1 MQLDDEI
8 YEVSRDEFK
17 GFIDQINPACIERI
31 DLDYD
36 SYREVKAIS
45 KDGERHF
52 ASIKQFPNE
61 EDIHYYVYDMPQ
73 EDERVAAKT
82 VRKITL
88 GSQEDVKAFFEIL
101 KKLQGEKK

>member
-1 MQLDDEI
+1 
-8 YEVSRDEFK
+8 
-17 GFIDQINPACIERI
+17 
-31 DLDYD
+31 
-36 SYREVKAIS
+36 
-45 KDGERHF
+45 
-52 ASIKQFPNE
+52 
-61 EDIHYYVYDMPQ
+61 MPQ